1 VVHLVAAGHTVV
13 WRDSPIGTGA
23 TMGALT
29 RWMAGAEDDA
39 EHLGLD
45 RKALQPRSRTH
56 ARMGRL
62 VRLAGLVRP
71 RTQERFRNR
80 MASFFGDVDLL
91 LSPVTTGPPLAA
103 RPWHER
109 SFTANVM
116 ANARWAPWTAAWN
129 LAGLPALVLPA
140 GNRPDGLPL
149 AVQFVG
155 PAGTEARL
163 LWIAGELE
171 RRQPWRRYAPV
182 FDPTATSVPALV

>member
-1 VVHLVAAGHTVV
+1 VR
-13 WRDSPIGTGA
+13 RDPPISTGA
-23 TMGALT
+23 AMGAFA

-56 ARMGRL
+56 ARMGRMM
-62 VRLAGLVRP
+62 RRAGMIRP
-71 RTQERFRNR
+71 RTQDRFRER
-80 MASFFGDVDLL
+80 MAAFFEDVDLL
-91 LSPVTTGPPLAA
+91 LSPVTTGAPLAA

-109 SFTANVM
+109 SFGANVA

-140 GNRPDGLPL
+140 GIRPEGLPL

-155 PAGTEARL
+155 PAGAEARL

-171 RRQPWRRYAPV
+171 HRQPWRRYAPV
-182 FDPTATSVPALV
+182 FDPTASPAPAPV